1 MTVFEVFDPP
11 MCCSSG
17 VCGPSVDPAL
27 VRFAADLD
35 WLKGQGV
42 RVWRFNLA
50 QDPGAFAKNKAVQE
64 ALEKDGGEGLPMVF
78 CDATLV
84 ASGRYPSRSEMAQ
97 WAGLTVPIGRE
108 TSLFTD
114 AVAELVALG
123 ASIASNC
130 EPCFRF
136 HYDKAR
142 KLGVSQ
148 DDMRRAVDMAQ
159 AVKEAPAKAV
169 LELAHRYLR
178 ETDAAAAEGEKKQ
191 GGCCD
196 SSGTP
201 DSSSEGGEPE
211 GCCG

>member
-1 MTVFEVFDPP
+1 MTIFEVFDPP

-17 VCGPSVDPAL
+17 VCGPSIDPAL

-42 RVWRFNLA
+42 KVWRFNLA
-50 QDPGAFAKNKAVQE
+50 QDPQVFTKNRTVQE

-84 ASGRYPSRSEMAQ
+84 ASGRYPSRGEMAQ
-97 WAGLTVPIGRE
+97 WAGLTIPIG
-108 TSLFTD
+108 
-114 AVAELVALG
+114 
-123 ASIASNC
+123 
-130 EPCFRF
+130 
-136 HYDKAR
+136 
-142 KLGVSQ
+142 
-148 DDMRRAVDMAQ
+148 
-159 AVKEAPAKAV
+159 
-169 LELAHRYLR
+169 R
-178 ETDAAAAEGEKKQ
+178 ETDAAADEGEKKQ

-201 DSSSEGGEPE
+201 ASSSGGGEPE